1 MGQNLQRLVGH
12 VEEGKFDPEGDGK
25 GKTFE
30 GLKQVRNMMW
40 YSGDSGVA
48 AVPSPGLQGEGP
60 TECNVEL
67 RGL

>member
-1 MGQNLQRLVGH
+1 MCQNLQRLVDH
-12 VEEGKFDPEGDGK
+12 VEEGKFGPEGDGK
-25 GKTFE
+25 PFE

-40 YSGDSGVA
+40 YSGDAGVA
-48 AVPSPGLQGEGP
+48 AVPGPGLQGEGP